1 MSDLSDVLNVI
12 AAQCAGFVY
21 PNGTANPPVAAAIVK
36 IYPGWPTAS
45 SLDADLQS
53 NIVNVSIYPSG
64 PENNVTRYRPKA
76 QVVGI
81 NAPTLTLTQ
90 EGNFV
95 TVGGAMPSPF
105 TPHNMAIIV
114 AGQPFIYPVQPTDTL
129 PSIATA
135 LASLI
140 GAAYPGT
147 SSGAMVVALP
157 DGVIP
162 SDARVGTTGKVT
174 TEWERQA
181 QRIQITVW
189 APDPVTRT
197 TISAAIKTAFSRIA
211 FLMMPDGYGA
221 RIKAVGTNL
230 SDALEK
236 SKVYRRDLFYEIEY
250 ATTITETAATVV
262 ALSIPVET
270 QTGAAITTLT
280 E

>member
-1 MSDLSDVLNVI
+1 MSDIADVLNVI
-12 AAQCAGFVY
+12 AAQCAGFIY
-21 PNGTANPPVAAAIVK
+21 PNGTDNPPVAGQIVK

-53 NIVNVSIYPSG
+53 NIANVSVYPSG

-76 QVVGI
+76 QVMSI

-90 EGNFV
+90 DGNFV

-105 TPHNMAIIV
+105 TPHNMAIII
-114 AGQPFIYPVQPTDTL
+114 AGQPFVYPIQPTDTL

-135 LASLI
+135 LASLL
-140 GAAYPGT
+140 GAVYPGT
-147 SSGAMVVALP
+147 SSSAMIVALP

-162 SDARVGTTGKVT
+162 TAARVGTTGKVT

-189 APDPVTRT
+189 APDPATRT
-197 TISAAIKTAFSRIA
+197 DVSAAIKIAFSRIA
-211 FLMMPDGYGA
+211 FLIMPDGFGA

-236 SKVYRRDLFYEIEY
+236 SKAYRRDLFYEIEY

-262 ALSIPVET
+262 ALNIPVET
-270 QTGAAITTLT
+270 QTGAPITTLT